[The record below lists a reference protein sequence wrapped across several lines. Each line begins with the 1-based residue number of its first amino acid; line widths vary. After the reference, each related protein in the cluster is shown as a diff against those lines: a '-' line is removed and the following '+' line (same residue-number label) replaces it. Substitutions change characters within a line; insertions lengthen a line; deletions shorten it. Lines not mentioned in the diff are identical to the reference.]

1 MPRSGARLAVCSLAL
16 VGLVLGPRSSAAQE
30 PPQEKPAE
38 TGKLAVSIQYTG
50 KGAVDSDHRI
60 WIWVFDTPNISA
72 SSMPIAIASLSE
84 NGGTNKFFGLP
95 KEVYLAMAYDEKGG
109 YDGSMGPPS
118 PGTPLAIHG
127 MTPEGTGSPV
137 STGGDDAVLKTSF
150 DDSVRMP

>member
-1 MPRSGARLAVCSLAL
+1 MRRSCAELAL
-16 VGLVLGPRSSAAQE
+16 LTLAGVLLGAPTLAAQE

-38 TGKLAVSIQYTG
+38 AGKLAVSIQYTG
-50 KGAVDSDHRI
+50 KGTVDSDHRI

-72 SSMPIAIASLSE
+72 NSMPVASASLSE

-95 KEVYLAMAYDEKGG
+95 KEVYLAVAYDEKGG
-109 YDGSMGPPS
+109 YDGSTGPPP
-118 PGTPLAIHG
+118 PGTPIMIHG

-137 STGGDDAVLKTSF
+137 PTGGDDAVLKTSF